1 MVYSREGR
9 AWLWPGSLVRA
20 FHLLVCIQEG
30 GHDTR
35 THAHACAHTGRDKER
50 RERDRYTE
58 TDRNEKWDYVIKLQS
73 LLPSHVPPPPR
84 LYLRTSYCS
93 PTVWPAGDQVFKH
106 KNLLVAAHVG
116 GAHFI
121 FEP

>member
-1 MVYSREGR
+1 MSAYRKEGM
-9 AWLWPGSLVRA
+9 
-20 FHLLVCIQEG
+20 I
-30 GHDTR
+30 
-35 THAHACAHTGRDKER
+35 HAHMHTRVHTQAETKRDV
-50 RERDRYTE
+50 RETDTE

-106 KNLLVAAHVG
+106 KNLLAAAHVG